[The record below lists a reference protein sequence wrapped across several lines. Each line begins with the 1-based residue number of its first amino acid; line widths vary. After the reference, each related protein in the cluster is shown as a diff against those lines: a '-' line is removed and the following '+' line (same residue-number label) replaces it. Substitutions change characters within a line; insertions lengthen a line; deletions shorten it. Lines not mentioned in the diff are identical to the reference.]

1 MGDNRKDKD
10 EVLDGLAE
18 RVVAL
23 AQALGGDLHRIRLE
37 ADGETVEVEWYPP
50 QMRRLVTP
58 PGVAVPAAAAVASAS
73 VGEAVSTGNG
83 HAAAPAAEP
92 VAVDERLVPVT
103 APVVG
108 TFYRAAQPGGPPFVV
123 EGDSVEEGQT
133 VAIVEAMKIM
143 NQIAAPVAGRVARVA
158 APDGEIVEFDQPLL
172 YLEPV

>member
-1 MGDNRKDKD
+1 MGDNQKAEKD
-10 EVLDGLAE
+10 EVAEALAE

-50 QMRRLVTP
+50 QLRRLVTP
-58 PGVAVPAAAAVASAS
+58 PGVAVPSAAVAS
-73 VGEAVSTGNG
+73 VGNGQAAAAADEAVADEGL
-83 HAAAPAAEP
+83 
-92 VAVDERLVPVT
+92 VAVT

-108 TFYRAAQPGGPPFVV
+108 TFYRAAQAGGPPFVE
-123 EGDSVEEGQT
+123 EGDTVEAGQT

-143 NQIAAPVAGRVARVA
+143 NQIAAPIAGRVARVA

>member
-1 MGDNRKDKD
+1 MGDNHNKDED

-58 PGVAVPAAAAVASAS
+58 PGVAVPSAVVAS
-73 VGEAVSTGNG
+73 GGNG
-83 HAAAPAAEP
+83 HADAL
-92 VAVDERLVPVT
+92 VDDGLVPVT

-108 TFYRAAQPGGPPFVV
+108 MFYRAAQPGGPPFVV
-123 EGDSVEEGQT
+123 EGDAVEEGQT

-143 NQIAAPVAGRVARVA
+143 NQIAAPVAGRVVRVV